1 MSVGPP
7 HPELHLDK
15 APPRIT
21 ALPYAYTA
29 PLALVAAGALLLH
42 WGALSLSSPWSS
54 PTLAL
59 THVGTLGFLTMLCAG
74 VLPPLAAAAGDCT
87 LPWPRLTHVVY
98 YALASGVAGLTWGV
112 AHARAAPVFFSIAAV
127 GVMGVAFL
135 TQGAWVLRRARS
147 HGATVRGLRIA
158 LWSFFLVASLGIWL
172 AHGHGGMQ
180 FPGPR
185 GPWMGVHLTVGIAG
199 WVGGMLTALCAEVL
213 PGRLGGTPMDPRAAT
228 AIGRAIGVG
237 VTLPVAVLLAEY
249 FGVLA
254 LEPATLAAVAGAAS
268 LPAVVAVWGIHPL
281 LALRA
286 LAGARESGEAMFLR
300 TGLGLGP
307 FVLGTGLA
315 AAILPD
321 PRLGVL
327 FGWLAIVG
335 WGAMSVYPVL
345 ISVMPV
351 LLAAGA
357 ERRPRRAS
365 EGLLRLGFLLHVA
378 ALVVGAVAIVSGRDV
393 LARVGGS
400 LLVGDGVVLMVAVVQ
415 TCGGRRGGRPGL
427 IRRGAGPDA
436 PARRG
441 VSRRPFPP
449 SPG

>member
-21 ALPYAYTA
+21 ALPHAYTA
-29 PLALVAAGALLLH
+29 PLAFVAAGALLLH
-42 WGALSLSSPWSS
+42 WGALALSSPWSS

-59 THVGTLGFLTMLCAG
+59 THVGTLGFLTMVCAG
-74 VLPPLAAAAGDCT
+74 VFPPLAATGGECT

-98 YALASGVAGLTWGV
+98 YALVSGVAGLTWGV
-112 AHARAAPVFFSIAAV
+112 AHARSAPVFFSIAAI

-135 TQGAWVLRRARS
+135 TQGVQVLRRART
-147 HGATVRGLRIA
+147 HEATVRGLRVA

-172 AHGHGGMQ
+172 AHGHGGMR

-185 GPWMGVHLTVGIAG
+185 APWMGVHLTVGLVG
-199 WVGGMLTALCAEVL
+199 WVGGMLTVLCSAVL
-213 PGRLGGTPMDPRAAT
+213 PDRLGGAPMDPRAAT
-228 AIGRAIGVG
+228 ATARAIGVG

-254 LEPATLAAVAGAAS
+254 LDETTLAAVAGAAS
-268 LPAVVAVWGIHPL
+268 LPAVVTVWGVHPL
-281 LALRA
+281 LALRS
-286 LAGARESGEAMFLR
+286 LAGARESGEALFLR

-307 FVLGTGLA
+307 FVLGTALA
-315 AAILPD
+315 AAVLPD

-335 WGAMSVYPVL
+335 WGATSLYAVL

-351 LLAAGA
+351 LLAYGA
-357 ERRPRRAS
+357 QRRPERAN
-365 EGLLRLGFLLHVA
+365 EGLLRLGFFLHVA
-378 ALVVGAVAIVSGRDV
+378 VLVVGAIAIVSARDV
-393 LARVGGS
+393 LARVAGG
-400 LLVGDGVVLMVAVVQ
+400 LLVGDGVVLTIAVVQ
-415 TCGGRRGGRPGL
+415 ACGAGGRTPGPEA
-427 IRRGAGPDA
+427 R
-436 PARRG
+436 PARRDAIAG
-441 VSRRPFPP
+441 PC
-449 SPG
+449 